1 MLDQDS
7 IDGNGPQEGPQN
19 NREGGKPKIL
29 TKNGLPYFGPYFLLM
44 PIDLVHNDFFALYK
58 PRVCNC
64 FSGNA
69 RHYKAI
75 EKLSFP
81 ETSVEPITN
90 FGKIGL

>member
-1 MLDQDS
+1 MTASPPATHENSIPALMEGHQDV
-7 IDGNGPQEGPQN
+7 ILAQAGIQEW
-19 NREGGKPKIL
+19 
-29 TKNGLPYFGPYFLLM
+29 YFGFKNWKM
-44 PIDLVHNDFFALYK
+44 PIDLVHKEIFALYK

-69 RHYKAI
+69 RLYKAI

>member
-1 MLDQDS
+1 M
-7 IDGNGPQEGPQN
+7 I
-19 NREGGKPKIL
+19 
-29 TKNGLPYFGPYFLLM
+29 TLPSRIPLLIVTLLFKFIM

-69 RHYKAI
+69 RHYKTI